1 MTSFGVFNPRW
12 IRSSSSA
19 RQAASLSPL
28 MLLIAS
34 RTFCPSCLTPSATRS
49 EIEVAF
55 LSSRTRT
62 TVPSRMRRMIG
73 SAASERAFQASPVE
87 GSTDYILADRPGES
101 RFRRAAHSAR
111 VGPGKLSTGDQ
122 GVGRLRAA
130 LIRPQRFALPLA
142 RAVLTLD
149 CDRREQAHAV
159 AGSGCSTGVSPRLP
173 EVRPA

>member
-1 MTSFGVFNPRW
+1 
-12 IRSSSSA
+12 
-19 RQAASLSPL
+19 
-28 MLLIAS
+28 
-34 RTFCPSCLTPSATRS
+34 
-49 EIEVAF
+49 
-55 LSSRTRT
+55 
-62 TVPSRMRRMIG
+62 MIG

-87 GSTDYILADRPGES
+87 GSTDYVLTDRPGES

-111 VGPGKLSTGDQ
+111 VGPGKISTGDQ

-142 RAVLTLD
+142 RLAVLTLD
-149 CDRREQAHAV
+149 RDRRDQAHAV